1 MPRSAKGHSHGKIIL
16 MGEHSVVYGEPAIA
30 LPFTAVEIVATT
42 TESAGEVTIS
52 SDFHTG
58 DLAGGP
64 PSIENLR
71 VLIKKIC
78 ENLEQPLA
86 DFHIDI
92 QSTIPAGRGLGSS
105 AAVAGAVI
113 RALYNY
119 FEAPL
124 SEELLLELMDVSERI
139 SHGNPSGLDA
149 RIASSF
155 LPVYFEKDAGMANL
169 PVELSAFL
177 IVGDTGKVGD
187 TLSAVSNVSRLIKKV
202 PSKSKKAIK
211 KLGTLAQ
218 ETKEALIN
226 NDPSLIGR
234 YMTKAHSYLSQ
245 LQVSSPSLDRLVTAA
260 LDSGALGAKLTGG
273 GHGGCMI
280 ALADTEENALH
291 IAQALR
297 EAGALNTWIYSLETG
312 EKNV

>member
-1 MPRSAKGHSHGKIIL
+1 MPKSAKGHSHGKIIL

-42 TESAGEVTIS
+42 TETVGEVTIS

-58 DLAGGP
+58 TLSSGP
-64 PSIENLR
+64 SSIENLKIL
-71 VLIKKIC
+71 VKKVC
-78 ENLEQPLA
+78 KTLEQPLA
-86 DFHIDI
+86 NFHIDI

-113 RALYNY
+113 RSLYN
-119 FEAPL
+119 FFDASL

-139 SHGNPSGLDA
+139 SHGSPSGLDA
-149 RIASSF
+149 RIASSIS
-155 LPVYFEKDAGMANL
+155 PVYFQKDSGMTDL
-169 PVELSAFL
+169 SIELNAFL
-177 IVGDTGKVGD
+177 IVGDTGKIGD

-211 KLGTLAQ
+211 KLGKLAL

-226 NDPSLIGR
+226 NDPSLIGS
-234 YMTKAHSYLSQ
+234 YMTKAHQYLSQ
-245 LQVSSPSLDRLVTAA
+245 LQVSNPSLDHLVNTALGA
-260 LDSGALGAKLTGG
+260 GALGAKLTGG

-280 ALADTEENALH
+280 ALADTEKNALH
-291 IAQALR
+291 IAQALK

>member
-1 MPRSAKGHSHGKIIL
+1 
-16 MGEHSVVYGEPAIA
+16 
-30 LPFTAVEIVATT
+30 
-42 TESAGEVTIS
+42 
-52 SDFHTG
+52 
-58 DLAGGP
+58 
-64 PSIENLR
+64 
-71 VLIKKIC
+71 
-78 ENLEQPLA
+78 
-86 DFHIDI
+86 
-92 QSTIPAGRGLGSS
+92 
-105 AAVAGAVI
+105 
-113 RALYNY
+113 
-119 FEAPL
+119 
-124 SEELLLELMDVSERI
+124 MDVSERI

-245 LQVSSPSLDRLVTAA
+245 LQVSSPSLDRL
-260 LDSGALGAKLTGG
+260 STGG
-273 GHGGCMI
+273 YRKKCSSYCPGTQRSRGLKYMDIFIRDRRKKC
-280 ALADTEENALH
+280 LKNA
-291 IAQALR
+291 
-297 EAGALNTWIYSLETG
+297 
-312 EKNV
+312 K